1 MFRFPKILSFFY
13 IFSSV
18 ILALV
23 LIEEEYT
30 LEELHLKHIKNS
42 PFEDFKG
49 LNKHQRFE
57 RGLPPNKFNEQI
69 FELTINPRTGVPD
82 YQSKIDLEN
91 ELDLIRKGPKPL
103 AVPGDAEKPWYELG
117 PNDAAGRSRA
127 ALWDLSDGAY
137 QRVFAGGVSGG
148 LWKNENVTSNLSPW
162 SRVNIPIGNLA
173 VSVIIQDPDNT
184 NTMYLGTGE
193 KYTLGDASGNGIYK
207 STNGGTTW
215 SLIFGRGTGTVTS
228 TVGGGQTTVEG
239 FFYVNDLVLW
249 DHDNNPGTQKL
260 LFAALGAKSIR
271 GRYMSR
277 TFLDAYTYGLY
288 KSSNGGTSFTK
299 ITSVN
304 NGAGKLDEINDL
316 EVQEVSNRLW
326 MSTNRNIFSDSYGGR
341 FWYSDD
347 GSSFTKATPNFPG
360 ITSGGSLITEQD
372 YYRTEIACSHIDT
385 DTHYVLVQ
393 TKTAS
398 GTGASSGYLPLLF
411 KTTDN
416 FTNLTLVNTPDD
428 VGSDMPDNDFTRGQ
442 HWYDLEIEI
451 DPTSNDRIYVGG
463 INWHRSQ
470 NGGTSWS
477 QLSKWTNFAG
487 YGYPAINTSIVHA
500 DMHGLYFRPG
510 SPNQAM
516 VVGDGGVGYS
526 SSLSTASNTA
536 NFIDNEGGMIT
547 TQFYSVAQSGDD
559 FAGSDYVIGGSQ
571 DNGSYALINSNNNN
585 TAGTETT
592 GGDGAESVFDQVGG
606 HYMINNYVYNDAI
619 ARTAFDASGNQGA
632 TTDLSTSLSIPSNEG
647 QFINPGALD
656 SNQDVYFC
664 NAGTSLRVITGLER
678 GGTPQTFTIPNIV
691 NPDPGDG
698 SDWITTIEVSRHT
711 TESSTVFVGLKS
723 GKVRKITQANQNPG
737 YSVQAGNLH
746 TQAGSVSDIHL
757 GDSEN
762 EIYVTYYN
770 YGINNNIIY
779 TNDQFATAAVNKEG
793 NFPDI
798 PVFTILNNPYE
809 SEEVIVG
816 TELGVWRTTNFS
828 GGTPSWSQS
837 YNGMSDVA
845 VYDMDFRGE
854 TADDNRVVA
863 ASYGRGLYSSSFG
876 SNTNPPVT
884 VTDSIT
890 LVEAGTATTTSAGSS
905 NVLSNDT
912 DPENDPLQA
921 QLVSSPVN
929 TSSFALQSSGTF
941 TYVHNGSET
950 TTDSFTYRAFDGAKQ
965 GNTVTVTIQIT
976 PVNDCPTV
984 ANPLA
989 DVNVSENASDTL
1001 VGIGNVFDD
1010 VDRVGGNPDNLSYTI
1025 TQTGTDLATVTINT
1039 ATITIDYIE
1048 DQNGSFVVTVTANDN
1063 AGCATTADGF
1073 NVNISSVNEAPITSV
1088 DSITLAEAGTT
1099 TITTAGSTN
1108 VLSNDSDPD
1117 GDNITAQIIGTP
1129 VNSSSFSLQ
1138 TSGTFSYSHDGSET
1152 TTDSFAYR
1160 TFDGTDPGNTVTVT
1174 IQITPVNDCP
1184 TISSPIS
1191 DVTVQEDSADTLIN
1205 VSSVFEDIDRVGGIA
1220 DNLSYSVTHTGSGIA
1235 TVSLNTAT
1243 ITIDY
1248 IDDQTGSFVVTLTVD
1263 DGAGCNTVNDV
1274 FNVTVNPQ
1282 NDPPIGV
1289 ADQIILNE
1297 SATATTVT
1305 GGATSV
1311 LANDSDPES
1320 SPLTATLLT
1329 QPLHH
1334 NNPGNFVLA
1343 ANGTFSYIH
1352 NGSETATDT
1361 FFYTLSDG
1369 VNNVTVT
1376 VTIQINAVNDCPT
1389 VISAQPDVN
1398 VNEDA
1403 ANSVFNLNS
1412 IFGDVDIRPAPNNL
1426 TYTVTHTGSGIATV
1440 TLNSATLT
1448 IDYIED
1454 QTGSFVVST
1463 TVNDNTGDAS
1473 CSPLTS
1479 DVFSVTV
1486 NPQND
1491 PPVTIGDELSV
1502 LEGGTVTV
1510 TTLGAS
1516 SVLENDTDVENGT
1529 PTAALLVTSPAFGTI
1544 SLTNTGSFVYIH
1556 DGSETTSDV
1565 FTYKSNDGSQDGNT
1579 AAVSITITKVN
1590 DCPET
1595 TTGSYTLTYNED
1607 VAIPTLNIGA
1617 TVSDSD
1623 LPADTILYSRIQT
1636 NSSLS
1641 SVTVNNQGLVSFNNI
1656 AQHNNGS
1663 LTATVTVNDQN
1674 CQIYIPIYLTIVP
1687 INDCPTLDNPIA
1699 DINVAEDASPI
1710 VIDIR
1715 NTFSDV
1721 ESPTLQ
1727 YTAVAQN
1734 SDLIAVSVTST
1745 SLIVQFKENQNGNTN
1760 ITLSAFDGDS
1770 GCSPDDIINVN
1781 ITDLN
1786 DPPTGN
1792 PDTISVV
1799 NGGTINTLNDGVT
1812 TSVLSNDTD
1821 PEGDSLNAQ
1830 LSNGPLNGSLTLNAN
1845 GTFTYTH
1852 DGSATTTDV
1861 FYYRPTDGFFP
1872 GNTTTVTIFINNPAN
1887 GVSDTV
1893 FVMESGTATT
1903 TSNGSTSV
1911 LANDSDPDGDP
1922 ITAIKVTN
1930 PSRGTVTLNA
1940 NGTFLYTHDGSN
1952 ESSDS
1957 FTYSANDGKINSAP
1971 ITVSINVTGTND
1983 PPVANND
1990 TIIVDVGAT
1999 ATSLDNGQTRVTYN
2013 DIDPDA
2019 DSLTVTLV
2027 SSPTYGNLTLNSNG
2041 TFSYVQ
2047 GGTMNSGDSFQYKAF
2062 DGTVYSNN
2070 ATVNIYVS
2078 CSPCKESI
2086 VEGGNNGVSFTYT
2099 DPLCKKVRVYVPKGK
2114 AYSFRHL
2121 ANSITIN
2128 VGTYTL
2134 ISSVDCN

>member
-1 MFRFPKILSFFY
+1 MFRSSKILSY
-13 IFSSV
+13 LYVLSSV
-18 ILALV
+18 LLALTI
-23 LIEEEYT
+23 LKEDHT

-42 PFEDFKG
+42 PFEEVKG

-57 RGLPPNKFNEQI
+57 RGLPPNKFHEQI
-69 FELTINPRTGVPD
+69 FELIINPRTGVPD

-103 AVPGDAEKPWYELG
+103 AVPGDTEKPWYELG

-127 ALWDLSDGAY
+127 ALWDLSDGAN

-148 LWKNENVTSNLSPW
+148 LWKNENVTSVASPW

-184 NTMYLGTGE
+184 NVMYLGTGE
-193 KYTLGDASGNGIYK
+193 KYTSGDASGNGIYK
-207 STNGGTTW
+207 SVDGGSSW
-215 SLIFGRGTGTVTS
+215 SLVFGRGSGTVTS
-228 TVGGGQTTVEG
+228 TGGPPPVQTNVEG
-239 FFYVNDLVLW
+239 YFYVNDLVLW
-249 DHDNNPGTQKL
+249 DHDNNPGTQKY
-260 LFAALGAKSIR
+260 LFAALGASSVRSKFMTS
-271 GRYMSR
+271 
-277 TFLDAYTYGLY
+277 TFLDLNKYGLY
-288 KSSNGGTSFTK
+288 RSTDGGATFALATA
-299 ITSVN
+299 VN
-304 NGAGKLDEINDL
+304 NGPGVIEEINDL

-326 MSTNRNIFSDSYGGR
+326 MSTTRNIYGDSYGGR

-347 GSSFTKATPNFPG
+347 GSSFTKATPNFPD
-360 ITSGGSLITEQD
+360 ITSGGSLINEQD

-385 DTHYVLVQ
+385 DTHYVLVR

-398 GTGASSGYLPLLF
+398 GTGASNGYLPLIF

-416 FTNLTLVNTPDD
+416 FTNLTLVNAPDD

-451 DPTSNDRIYVGG
+451 DPTSNDIIYVGG

-526 SSLSTASNTA
+526 ANLATASNTN
-536 NFIDNEGGMIT
+536 NFIDNEAGMVT
-547 TQFYSVAQSGDD
+547 TQFYSVAQSGQD
-559 FAGSDYVIGGSQ
+559 FSGSDYVIGGTQ
-571 DNGSYALINSNNNN
+571 DNGSYALIDSNQNL
-585 TAGTETT
+585 TSGTETT

-606 HYMINNYVYNDAI
+606 HYMINNYTYNDAI
-619 ARTAFDASGNQGA
+619 ARTEFDPSGNQGA
-632 TTDLSTSLSIPSNEG
+632 TTDLTTLLSIPSNEG
-647 QFINPGALD
+647 KFINPGALD

-664 NAGTSLRVITGLER
+664 NAGNSLRVITDLKR
-678 GGTPQTFTIPNIV
+678 GGTPQTFLIPNIV
-691 NPDPGDG
+691 NPANPN
-698 SDWITTIEVSRHT
+698 DWITTIEVSRHT

-746 TQAGSVSDIHL
+746 SQAGSVSDIHL

-779 TNDQFATAAVNKEG
+779 TDDQFATPAVNKEG
-793 NFPDI
+793 GFPDI

-828 GGTPSWSQS
+828 AGSPSWSQS

-854 TADDNRVVA
+854 SADDNRVVA

-890 LVEAGTATTTSAGSS
+890 VLEAGTATTTTGGSS

-912 DPENDPLQA
+912 DPENDILQA
-921 QLVSSPVN
+921 QLVSSPIN

-941 TYVHNGSET
+941 TYIHDGSET

-976 PVNDCPTV
+976 PVNDCPSI

-989 DVNVSENASDTL
+989 DVNVSENASNTL
-1001 VGIGNVFDD
+1001 VNVGNVFTD
-1010 VDRVGGNPDNLSYTI
+1010 VDRVGGIPDNLSYTV

-1039 ATITIDYIE
+1039 ATVTIDYIE

-1063 AGCATTADGF
+1063 AGCATTANSF
-1073 NVNISSVNEAPITSV
+1073 NVNISSVNEPPVTV
-1088 DSITLAEAGTT
+1088 TDSITVIEAGTAT
-1099 TITTAGSTN
+1099 TTSAGSSN
-1108 VLSNDSDPD
+1108 VVSNDSDPD
-1117 GDNITAQIIGTP
+1117 GDSIIAQAVNPPI
-1129 VNSSSFSLQ
+1129 NSSSFSLQ
-1138 TSGTFSYSHDGSET
+1138 NSGTFTYVHDGSET

-1160 TFDGTDPGNTVTVT
+1160 TFDGIDPGNTVTVT

-1184 TISSPIS
+1184 TVANPIA
-1191 DVTVQEDSADTLIN
+1191 DLNVQEDAADSVFS
-1205 VSSVFEDIDRVGGIA
+1205 VSSVFDDVDRIGGIP
-1220 DNLSYSVTHTGSGIA
+1220 DNLSYSATHTGAGIA
-1235 TVSLNTAT
+1235 TITINTAT

-1248 IDDQTGSFVVTLTVD
+1248 IENQTGSFVVTLTVD
-1263 DGAGCNTVNDV
+1263 DGAGCSTVNDV
-1274 FNVTVNPQ
+1274 FNVTVSPQ
-1282 NDPPIGV
+1282 NDPPVGLQ
-1289 ADQIILNE
+1289 DQIILNE
-1297 SATATTVT
+1297 SGTATTVT

-1320 SPLTATLLT
+1320 SPLSATLLT

-1334 NNPGNFVLA
+1334 NDPGNFSLNV
-1343 ANGTFSYIH
+1343 NGTFSYVH
-1352 NGSETATDT
+1352 DGSETATDT

-1376 VTIQINAVNDCPT
+1376 VTIQINAVNDCPI
-1389 VISAQPDVN
+1389 VNSAQPDVN
-1398 VNEDA
+1398 VLEDA
-1403 ANSVFNLNS
+1403 PNSEINLNN
-1412 IFGDVDIRPAPNNL
+1412 IFGDVDIRPTPNNL
-1426 TYTVTHTGSGIATV
+1426 TFTVTHTGSGIATI
-1440 TLNSATLT
+1440 TLNTATLT

-1454 QTGSFVVST
+1454 QTGSFVVTT
-1463 TVNDNTGDAS
+1463 TVDDNTGDPS
-1473 CSPLTS
+1473 CNPQTKDS
-1479 DVFSVTV
+1479 FSVTV

-1491 PPVTIGDELSV
+1491 PPVTVGDELSV

-1516 SVLENDTDVENGT
+1516 SVLENDTDVEIGV
-1529 PTAALLVTSPAFGTI
+1529 PTAAYLVSSPTFGTI

-1556 DGSETTSDV
+1556 DGSETTSDS
-1565 FTYKSNDGSQDGNT
+1565 FTYKSNDGTQDGNT
-1579 AAVSITITKVN
+1579 ATVSITITKVN

-1607 VAIPTLNIGA
+1607 ASIPALNIGA

-1623 LPADTILYSRIQT
+1623 LPADTILYSLVQT
-1636 NSSLS
+1636 NSALS
-1641 SVTVNNQGLVSFNNI
+1641 SVTVNDQGLVTFNNI
-1656 AQHNNGS
+1656 AQHDNGS
-1663 LTATVTVNDQN
+1663 LTTTITVDDQN
-1674 CQIYIPIYLTIVP
+1674 CQIDIPIFLTIIPV
-1687 INDCPTLDNPIA
+1687 NDCPTLDNAIA
-1699 DINVAEDASPI
+1699 DISVAEDAAPM
-1710 VIDIR
+1710 VIDIT

-1721 ESPTLQ
+1721 ESTTLE
-1727 YTAVAQN
+1727 YTAITQN
-1734 SDLIAVSVTST
+1734 TDLIAVSTTST
-1745 SLIVQFKENQNGNTN
+1745 SLIIQFKENQNGNTN
-1760 ITLSAFDGDS
+1760 IILTAFDGDS
-1770 GCSPDDIINVN
+1770 SCSPDDIINVN
-1781 ITDLN
+1781 ITDVN

-1792 PDTISVV
+1792 PDIISVV
-1799 NGGTINTLNDGVT
+1799 NGGTINTLNDGIT
-1812 TSVLSNDTD
+1812 TSVLSNDSD
-1821 PEGDSLNAQ
+1821 PEGDSLSAQ
-1830 LSNGPLNGSLTLNAN
+1830 ISSGPLNGSLTLNGN
-1845 GTFTYTH
+1845 GTFSYTH

-1861 FYYRPTDGFFP
+1861 FYYKPTDGFFP

-1887 GVSDTV
+1887 GVGDTV
-1893 FVMESGTATT
+1893 FVVESGTATI

-1922 ITAIKVTN
+1922 ITAVKVTN
-1930 PSRGTVTLNA
+1930 PLRGTVTLNS

-1957 FTYSANDGKINSAP
+1957 FTYSANDGKVNSSP

-1990 TIIVDVGAT
+1990 TIIVDVGST

-2013 DIDPDA
+2013 DVDPDA

-2041 TFSYVQ
+2041 TFSYTQ
-2047 GGTMNSGDSFQYKAF
+2047 GGMMNSGDSFQYKAF

-2121 ANSITIN
+2121 AGSITIN
-2128 VGTYTL
+2128 VGTYVL

>member
-1 MFRFPKILSFFY
+1 L
-13 IFSSV
+13 SV

-23 LIEEEYT
+23 LTKEEYT
-30 LEELHLKHIKNS
+30 IEELHLKNIKNS
-42 PFEDFKG
+42 PFEDAKD

-57 RGLPPNKFNEQI
+57 RGLPPNKFHEQI

-127 ALWDLSDGAY
+127 ALWDLSDGTY

-148 LWKNENVTSNLSPW
+148 LWKNENVTSDLSPW
-162 SRVNIPIGNLA
+162 TRVNIPVGNLA
-173 VSVIIQDPDNT
+173 VSIIIQDPDDT

-207 STNGGTTW
+207 STDGGTSW

-260 LFAALGAKSIR
+260 LFAALGAKSFR
-271 GRYMSR
+271 TRYMSR

-288 KSSNGGTSFTK
+288 KSSNGGTSFTE

-304 NGAGKLDEINDL
+304 NGPGKIDEINDL
-316 EVQEVSNRLW
+316 EVQEASNRLW
-326 MSTNRNIFSDSYGGR
+326 MSTNPNIFPNSYGGR

-347 GSSFTKATPNFPG
+347 GSSFTKATPNFPE
-360 ITSGGSLITEQD
+360 ITSGGSLISEVD
-372 YYRTEIACSHIDT
+372 FFRTEIACSHIDT

-398 GTGASSGYLPLLF
+398 GTGASNGYLPLIF

-416 FTNLTLVNTPDD
+416 FTNLTLVSAPDD

-451 DPTSNDRIYVGG
+451 DPTSNDIIYVGG

-470 NGGTSWS
+470 NSGASWS
-477 QLSKWTNFAG
+477 QISKWTNFAG
-487 YGYPAINTSIVHA
+487 YGYPAINSSIVHA

-526 SSLSTASNTA
+526 ANLATASTTN
-536 NFIDNEGGMIT
+536 NFIDNEAGMVT
-547 TQFYSVAQSGDD
+547 TQFYSVAQSGQD
-559 FAGSDYVIGGSQ
+559 FSGSDYVIGGSQ
-571 DNGSYALINSNNNN
+571 DNGSYALINSNQNL

-592 GGDGAESVFDQVGG
+592 GGDGAESAFDQFGG
-606 HYMINNYVYNDAI
+606 HYMINNYTYNDAI
-619 ARTAFDASGNQGA
+619 YRTEFDPSGNQGA
-632 TTDLSTSLSIPSNEG
+632 TTNLSVPTELNIPGSEG

-664 NAGTSLRVITGLER
+664 NAGTSLRVITGLQR

-698 SDWITTIEVSRHT
+698 SDWITTIAVSRHT

-737 YSVQAGNLH
+737 YNVQAGNLH

-757 GDSEN
+757 GDSED

-793 NFPDI
+793 DFPDI
-798 PVFTILNNPYE
+798 PVFSILNNPYE

-828 GGTPSWSQS
+828 GGSPSWSQS

-854 TADDNRVVA
+854 SADDNRVVA

-890 LVEAGTATTTSAGSS
+890 VLEAGTATTTTAGSS

-912 DPENDPLQA
+912 DPENDVLQA
-921 QLVSSPVN
+921 QLVSSPIN

-984 ANPLA
+984 DNPLG
-989 DVNVSENASDTL
+989 DVNVSENASNTVL
-1001 VGIGNVFDD
+1001 NVGNVFTD
-1010 VDRVGGNPDNLSYTI
+1010 VDRFAGIPDSLSYTV
-1025 TQTGTDLATVTINT
+1025 THTGTGIATVSINT
-1039 ATITIDYIE
+1039 ATVTIDYIE
-1048 DQNGSFVVTVTANDN
+1048 DQFGSFVVTVTVDDG
-1063 AGCATTADGF
+1063 AGCDTVNDAFDV
-1073 NVNISSVNEAPITSV
+1073 NVSSVNEAPIAVAESIRVSETGTATKTTS
-1088 DSITLAEAGTT
+1088 
-1099 TITTAGSTN
+1099 GSN
-1108 VLSNDSDPD
+1108 NLLSNDSDPD
-1117 GDNITAQIIGTP
+1117 GDAMIAQLVNSP
-1129 VNSSSFSLQ
+1129 LNSSSFSLQ
-1138 TSGTFSYSHDGSET
+1138 TSGTFSYTHDGTET
-1152 TTDSFAYR
+1152 TTDSFTYR
-1160 TFDGTDPGNTVTVT
+1160 AFDGTDPGNTVTVT
-1174 IQITPVNDCP
+1174 IQIDPKNDCP
-1184 TISSPIS
+1184 TVANPSS
-1191 DVTVQEDSADTLIN
+1191 DVTVQEDAPNTVISVA
-1205 VSSVFEDIDRVGGIA
+1205 SVFEDVDRVGGIP
-1220 DNLSYSVTHTGSGIA
+1220 DNLSYSVTHTGAGIA
-1235 TVSLNTAT
+1235 TVTLNTTT

-1248 IDDQTGSFVVTLTVD
+1248 IDDQTGSFVVTVTVD
-1263 DGAGCNTVNDV
+1263 DGAGCDTVNDA
-1274 FNVTVNPQ
+1274 FSVTVNPQ
-1282 NDPPIGV
+1282 DDPPLGV

-1297 SATATTVT
+1297 STTATTVT
-1305 GGATSV
+1305 GGASSV
-1311 LANDSDPES
+1311 LANDSDPEG

-1334 NNPGNFVLA
+1334 NDPGNFAVA
-1343 ANGTFSYIH
+1343 ANGTFSYTH
-1352 NGSETATDT
+1352 DGSETATDT

-1376 VTIQINAVNDCPT
+1376 VTIQIDAVNDCPT
-1389 VISAQPDVN
+1389 VVSAQPDIN
-1398 VNEDA
+1398 ANEDDP
-1403 ANSVFNLNS
+1403 NTVLNLNTV
-1412 IFGDVDIRPAPNNL
+1412 FGDVDIRPTINNL
-1426 TYTVTHTGSGIATV
+1426 TFTVTHTGSGIATV

-1448 IDYIED
+1448 IDYIEN
-1454 QTGSFVVST
+1454 QTGSFVVTT

-1473 CSPLTS
+1473 CSPLTN
-1479 DVFSVTV
+1479 DVFNVTV

-1502 LEGGTVTV
+1502 LEGGTVTE

-1516 SVLENDTDVENGT
+1516 SVLENDTDVEIGT
-1529 PTAALLVTSPAFGTI
+1529 PTVAFLVTSPTFGTI
-1544 SLTNTGSFVYIH
+1544 SLTSTGSFIYTH
-1556 DGSETTSDV
+1556 DGSETTFDS
-1565 FTYKSNDGSQDGNT
+1565 FTYKSNDGTQDGNT
-1579 AAVSITITKVN
+1579 ATVSITITKVN

-1595 TTGSYTLTYNED
+1595 STGSYTLTYNED

-1617 TVSDSD
+1617 TISDSD
-1623 LPADTILYSRIQT
+1623 IPVDTILYSSVQT

-1641 SVTVNNQGLVSFNNI
+1641 SVTVNDQGLVSFDNI
-1656 AQHNNGS
+1656 AQHANGS
-1663 LTATVTVNDQN
+1663 LTATITVDDQT
-1674 CQIYIPIYLTIVP
+1674 CQIDIPIYLTIVP
-1687 INDCPTLDNPIA
+1687 VNDCPTIVNPID
-1699 DINVAEDASPI
+1699 DISVGEDADPI

-1727 YTAVAQN
+1727 YSAVAQN
-1734 SDLIAVSVTST
+1734 GDLIAVSTTST

-1760 ITLSAFDGDS
+1760 IVLTAFDGDL

-1781 ITDLN
+1781 IANVN

-1799 NGGTINTLNDGVT
+1799 SGGTISTLNDGIT
-1812 TSVLSNDTD
+1812 TSVLVNDTD
-1821 PEGDSLNAQ
+1821 PEGNPITVQTSTN
-1830 LSNGPLNGSLTLNAN
+1830 PINGSLTLNAN
-1845 GTFTYTH
+1845 GTFSYTH

-1861 FYYRPTDGFFP
+1861 FYYTPTDGFFP
-1872 GNTTTVTIFINNPAN
+1872 GNTTTVTIFINNPAV
-1887 GVSDTV
+1887 GVADTI
-1893 FVMESGTATT
+1893 FVLESGTATI
-1903 TSNGSTSV
+1903 TSEGSTSV
-1911 LANDSDPDGDP
+1911 LKNDSDPDGDAL
-1922 ITAIKVTN
+1922 TAVKVTN

-1952 ESSDS
+1952 ESTDS
-1957 FTYSANDGKINSAP
+1957 FTYSANDGKINSVP

-1990 TIIVDVGAT
+1990 TIIVDVGGT
-1999 ATSLDNGQTRVTYN
+1999 ATTLDNGQIRVTYN
-2013 DIDPDA
+2013 DVDPDA
-2019 DSLTVTLV
+2019 DSLTVSLV
-2027 SSPTYGNLTLNSNG
+2027 STSSNG
-2041 TFSYVQ
+2041 TTTLNED
-2047 GGTMNSGDSFQYKAF
+2047 GTFTYEQDGNMNSGDSFVYKAY
-2062 DGTVYSNN
+2062 DGIVYSNN

-2121 ANSITIN
+2121 EGSITIN
-2128 VGTYTL
+2128 VGTYTIL
-2134 ISSVDCN
+2134 SSVNCN